1 MSKQLLKGILKKK
14 SLGIKSLAVLID
26 PDYLKLKNLEQ
37 TLALSQKQGVDYF
50 FLGGSLILQDR
61 MDETIK
67 LIREMTNIPIV
78 LFPGNS
84 QQIHPGADAI
94 LLLSLISGRNPDYLI
109 GKHVESAMRL
119 KASQLEVISTAYLL
133 IDGAQANTAAYISQT
148 QPIPAN
154 KPDIALATAMAGELL
169 NMQLLYLDAGSGAR
183 KPVPETMIQ
192 KLSAHIRLPILVG
205 GGIRDGETVY
215 NILQAGA
222 DLIVV
227 GNLLEE
233 DPKQLKTIAEL
244 VKNHSPLQVK
254 KS

>member
-1 MSKQLLKGILKKK
+1 MHCHKSK
-14 SLGIKSLAVLID
+14 ALII
-26 PDYLKLKNLEQ
+26 
-37 TLALSQKQGVDYF
+37 

-205 GGIRDGETVY
+205 GGIRDEETVY

-254 KS
+254 NPEMHGLIFRSTGSWYEVWVNEIQKPFPAGLSEN

>member
-1 MSKQLLKGILKKK
+1 MSRQLLKGILKKK

-37 TLALSQKQGVDYF
+37 TLLLSNQQGVDYF

-61 MDETIK
+61 MEETIK
-67 LIREMTNIPIV
+67 LIREMTNIPII
-78 LFPGNS
+78 LFPGNG
-84 QQIHPGADAI
+84 QQIHSRADAI
-94 LLLSLISGRNPDYLI
+94 LLLSLLSGRNPDYLI

-119 KASQLEVISTAYLL
+119 KASQLEVLSTAYLL

-183 KPVPETMIQ
+183 KPVSETMI
-192 KLSAHIRLPILVG
+192 KKISDHIRLPLIVG
-205 GGIRDGETVY
+205 GGIRDTETAY
-215 NILQAGA
+215 SILQAGA
-222 DLIVV
+222 DVIVV
-227 GNLLEE
+227 GNLFEE
-233 DPKQLKTIAEL
+233 DPKQIKSIAAL
-244 VKNHSPLQVK
+244 VKNQSPLQVK
-254 KS
+254 RS